1 MSMVADIVAIN
12 NNNENAYTSHYFFFI
27 KRHFFCITF
36 PEKKMLAVLTLT
48 IRDKV
53 GILTCECY
61 VLFEEVY
68 LK

>member
-1 MSMVADIVAIN
+1 MHLIIFSLLK
-12 NNNENAYTSHYFFFI
+12 ETFFYS
-27 KRHFFCITF
+27 F
-36 PEKKMLAVLTLT
+36 PWKKMQTVFTLT

-53 GILTCECY
+53 GILTCEWY